1 MTFRNNII
9 HQKETDFRWSFFMP
23 RCQQEALLQLQY
35 ATISFKTYEFCHPDT
50 LYLFGKTFDLC
61 PQEEE
66 KIMNKD
72 EQMHEEAEMNNS
84 TDQDTS
90 AEHHAEEKVEHAH
103 EEMTDPIL
111 VLQQEVADWKD
122 KYTRLY
128 AEFDNFR
135 KRNAKERLDLMKS
148 AGKDIIQDMLPLID
162 DFERAEKANAESED
176 IKAIKE
182 GYALIQAKLIRT
194 LEAKGLKP
202 MDSLGKNFD
211 VEYHEAI
218 TNIPAPSKKEVGKV
232 LDVVEKGYFLND
244 NILRYA
250 KVVVGQ

>member
-1 MTFRNNII
+1 MCLDVSKTRRTFLEQT
-9 HQKETDFRWSFFMP
+9 HFRSK
-23 RCQQEALLQLQY
+23 LLNT
-35 ATISFKTYEFCHPDT
+35 ATLTPWLSLAK
-50 LYLFGKTFDLC
+50 LLTFA
-61 PQEEE
+61 PQED

-72 EQMHEEAEMNNS
+72 EHTPQEEEALNDAQQHQEG
-84 TDQDTS
+84 
-90 AEHHAEEKVEHAH
+90 AEKETEETTAENTVAEEE
-103 EEMTDPIL
+103 DPIRAL
-111 VLQQEVADWKD
+111 EKELADWKD

-162 DFERAEKANAESED
+162 DFERAEKANADSND
-176 IKAIKE
+176 IKAVKE
-182 GYALIQAKLIRT
+182 GYGLIQAKLLRT

-202 MDSLGKNFD
+202 MDSMGKSFD

-218 TNIPAPSKKEVGKV
+218 TNIPAPSKKQVGKV
-232 LDVVEKGYFLND
+232 VDVVEKGYFLND

>member
-1 MTFRNNII
+1 MTKKRLTFVGLFLCLDVSTKHSCSSNTTHFRSKLINSATLTRLNYLA
-9 HQKETDFRWSFFMP
+9 K
-23 RCQQEALLQLQY
+23 LL
-35 ATISFKTYEFCHPDT
+35 
-50 LYLFGKTFDLC
+50 TFA
-61 PQEEE
+61 PQEE

-84 TDQDTS
+84 ADQDTG
-90 AEHHAEEKVEHAH
+90 AENHTEETVENAN
-103 EEMTDPIL
+103 EAITDPMQ

-202 MDSLGKNFD
+202 MDSMGKSFD

>member
-1 MTFRNNII
+1 
-9 HQKETDFRWSFFMP
+9 
-23 RCQQEALLQLQY
+23 
-35 ATISFKTYEFCHPDT
+35 
-50 LYLFGKTFDLC
+50 
-61 PQEEE
+61 
-66 KIMNKD
+66 
-72 EQMHEEAEMNNS
+72 
-84 TDQDTS
+84 
-90 AEHHAEEKVEHAH
+90 
-103 EEMTDPIL
+103 
-111 VLQQEVADWKD
+111 
-122 KYTRLY
+122 
-128 AEFDNFR
+128 
-135 KRNAKERLDLMKS
+135 MKS
-148 AGKDIIQDMLPLID
+148 AGKDIIQDMLPIID

-202 MDSLGKNFD
+202 MDSMGKSFD
-211 VEYHEAI
+211 VVYHEAI

>member
-1 MTFRNNII
+1 MRRSFLEQTHFRS
-9 HQKETDFRWSFFMP
+9 K
-23 RCQQEALLQLQY
+23 LLN
-35 ATISFKTYEFCHPDT
+35 TDT
-50 LYLFGKTFDLC
+50 LTPSQSLAKLLTFA
-61 PQEEE
+61 PQEE

-72 EQMHEEAEMNNS
+72 EHTPQEEEALNDAQQHQEGAENE
-84 TDQDTS
+84 TEDTA
-90 AEHHAEEKVEHAH
+90 AENTVAEEE
-103 EEMTDPIL
+103 DPIRAL
-111 VLQQEVADWKD
+111 EKELADWKD

-162 DFERAEKANAESED
+162 DFERAEKANADSND
-176 IKAIKE
+176 IKAVKE
-182 GYALIQAKLIRT
+182 GYGLIQAKLLRT

-202 MDSLGKNFD
+202 MDSMGKSFD

-218 TNIPAPSKKEVGKV
+218 TNIPAPSKKQVGKV
-232 LDVVEKGYFLND
+232 VDVVEKGYFLND

>member
-1 MTFRNNII
+1 MNKDEHT
-9 HQKETDFRWSFFMP
+9 
-23 RCQQEALLQLQY
+23 
-35 ATISFKTYEFCHPDT
+35 
-50 LYLFGKTFDLC
+50 

-66 KIMNKD
+66 ALNDAQEHQEGAEK
-72 EQMHEEAEMNNS
+72 ETEGTVTEETTA
-84 TDQDTS
+84 
-90 AEHHAEEKVEHAH
+90 AEE
-103 EEMTDPIL
+103 DPIL
-111 VLQQEVADWKD
+111 AMEKELAEWKD

-162 DFERAEKANAESED
+162 DFERAEKANADSTD
-176 IKAIKE
+176 IKAVKE
-182 GYALIQAKLIRT
+182 GYGLIQAKLLRT

-202 MDSLGKNFD
+202 MDSMGKSFD

-218 TNIPAPSKKEVGKV
+218 TNIPAPSKKQVGKV
-232 LDVVEKGYFLND
+232 VDVVEKGYFLND